1 MNHNPDVWE
10 MENDR
15 KEMEGLLYTEWHF
28 KLLIS
33 TTAVRSAEYLGGR
46 EQNYQFS
53 CVKIVVKVLPQA
65 TGHLGPITTD
75 FYSQSRPPT
84 CLSRIREK
92 SALNISAC
100 RRDTRTQSIDV
111 WRWDLMSVFCFI
123 ARPAEAGELQ
133 WRQGVCWSWTINL
146 LTSPADVKCQVSV
159 LTF

>member
-1 MNHNPDVWE
+1 MNHSPDVGE

-15 KEMEGLLYTEWHF
+15 KEIEELLYTEWHF

-75 FYSQSRPPT
+75 FYSPAPP
-84 CLSRIREK
+84 
-92 SALNISAC
+92 
-100 RRDTRTQSIDV
+100 
-111 WRWDLMSVFCFI
+111 
-123 ARPAEAGELQ
+123 
-133 WRQGVCWSWTINL
+133 QGSLKNL
-146 LTSPADVKCQVSV
+146 R
-159 LTF
+159 